1 MLKADRDRLRDFF
14 EAPNLDSGHST
25 PLRTATLEPY
35 RTRFLIGFRRR
46 EFPRETYATAHP
58 AGMVEPSCDNQRHQV
73 SPLHHNHREKQVIN
87 WTKLWN
93 LRHEPVSVL
102 VSIAVLL
109 LAVTTIYLTVN
120 QVIFRNAPIICGS
133 QYFPAQKED
142 CKDIQESR
150 ADETQ
155 DIPIGTIVAFFGRD
169 SDIPDGWI
177 LCDGRDNPANS
188 LVSIDANAEKG
199 GIQLPDLRGKFV
211 RGTETSL
218 DGVQLLT
225 GGEDGIS
232 FNHSHIWTEFQSRR
246 WYSYNAE
253 GNRFRVDDWDNGI
266 GNKGDGNYPLLTK
279 GARNAKLYTRA
290 SDQTID
296 NRPAYAE
303 LQYIVRIF

>member
-1 MLKADRDRLRDFF
+1 M
-14 EAPNLDSGHST
+14 
-25 PLRTATLEPY
+25 
-35 RTRFLIGFRRR
+35 
-46 EFPRETYATAHP
+46 
-58 AGMVEPSCDNQRHQV
+58 
-73 SPLHHNHREKQVIN
+73 IN

-142 CKDIQESR
+142 CEGIPESG
-150 ADETQ
+150 AAGTQ
-155 DIPIGTIVAFFGRD
+155 NIPIGTIVAFFGRD
-169 SDIPDGWI
+169 SDIPDGWV

-218 DGVQLLT
+218 DGVQLST

-279 GARNAKLYTRA
+279 GARNANLYTRA
-290 SDQTID
+290 SNQTMD